1 VAVQPLDWFCSRR
14 SVNARE
20 RMFGTASPVEVW
32 LLLEYNGRW
41 ARDLL
46 AHSSLPA
53 DVKGALS
60 GALRSI
66 PRSRLLFIRNDLRG
80 KAGLS
85 FFVAIAREKQRL
97 LYGIELDDHRDLLSL
112 DLEALSTGEASEVA
126 SGHLQAVED
135 RLYLVCA
142 DGKHDRCCAKFGLP
156 VHRAMT
162 RCAGDAV
169 WQSSHLGGDRFAAN
183 VVCLPSGVYYGH
195 VAPEEAPRIVDD
207 TAAGRVYLDKL
218 RGRSCYRFEV
228 QAAEYFARVASG
240 RTELDA
246 FTFLDLSRPADD
258 LIRARFAETSGGR
271 VHVLE
276 LERDDDALRD
286 YLTCGATTEHD
297 VPQYTLRAYRVE

>member
-1 VAVQPLDWFCSRR
+1 VAVQPLDSFCSRR
-14 SVNARE
+14 SIDARE

-41 ARDLL
+41 TRNLL
-46 AHSSLPA
+46 AGSSLPA

-85 FFVAIAREKQRL
+85 FFVAIAREKQQA
-97 LYGIELDDHRDLLSL
+97 LYRFELDDHRDLLAL
-112 DLEALSTGEASEVA
+112 DLEALAAGESSNYRGAED
-126 SGHLQAVED
+126 D

-156 VHRAMT
+156 VHRAVT
-162 RCAGDAV
+162 RCAGEAV

-207 TAAGRVYLDKL
+207 TTAGRLYLDKL

-240 RTELDA
+240 RTRLDA
-246 FTFLDLSRPADD
+246 FSFLDLSRPADG
-258 LIRARFAETSGGR
+258 LIRARFAETTSDR

-276 LERDDDALRD
+276 LERDDDALHD
-286 YLTCGATTEHD
+286 YLTCGATAEYD